1 MARPAVS
8 VAKAAL
14 AVLSFACLLALAV
27 GADSKVVELNKSN
40 FDEVIGLTDNVFVKF
55 YTPWCGHCKRLA
67 PDWEKVALL
76 YRTTPDI
83 VIAKLD
89 CEAEKEICQKFGV
102 AGYPTLKF
110 FPAQATTP
118 RDFAEQRTL
127 ENIVA
132 FLNKKLGSKIVLP
145 TVQSDVLALTIK
157 TFDEVVLDREKNVL
171 VEFYA
176 PWCAHCKSLAPTYE
190 KLAQIF
196 KPEKDIVIAK
206 VDGEAEKFLAQRYKV
221 SGFPTVWW
229 FPKDNKD
236 GEEYQVGR
244 ELNDFVG
251 YINAKAGKFR
261 SDTGGYSSQSP
272 WIRLQHGWACAG
284 SGRVGAAVDECRG
297 RGGKKMRAAIE
308 SNQNPP
314 PFPVSLTLFPSLQAG
329 RVPALDELAQQFM
342 NAEGEEARKAVLAQ
356 AEAAVAAVDPAN
368 ELQTKGAA
376 HYVKTMKAVLD
387 PEKGDAYIEK
397 EVARVGKHLAGEL
410 KLATRETMSLRHNIL
425 SAFLPPPPPPA
436 AAAEESKPEGAADAA
451 PEAEPGTATA

>member
-1 MARPAVS
+1 MARRVS

-14 AVLSFACLLALAV
+14 AVLTFACLLALSV
-27 GADSKVVELNKSN
+27 GAESKVIELTKAN
-40 FDEVIGLTDNVFVKF
+40 FDEVVGLTDNVFVKF

-102 AGYPTLKF
+102 SGYPTLKF

-118 RDFAEQRTL
+118 RDFAEQRTID
-127 ENIVA
+127 NIVA
-132 FLNKKLGSKIVLP
+132 FLNKKLGTKIVLP
-145 TVQSDVLALTIK
+145 PVPVDVMALTIK
-157 TFDEVVLDREKNVL
+157 TFDEVVLDREKHVL
-171 VEFYA
+171 VEFFA
-176 PWCAHCKSLAPTYE
+176 PWCGHCKSLAPTYE

-206 VDGEAEKFLAQRYKV
+206 VDGEAEKFLASRYKV
-221 SGFPTVWW
+221 TGFPTVWW

-244 ELNDFVG
+244 ELNDFIG
-251 YINAKAGKFR
+251 YINAKAGTFR
-261 SDTGGYSSQSP
+261 SDTGGYS
-272 WIRLQHGWACAG
+272 
-284 SGRVGAAVDECRG
+284 
-297 RGGKKMRAAIE
+297 
-308 SNQNPP
+308 
-314 PFPVSLTLFPSLQAG
+314 TQAG

-368 ELQTKGAA
+368 VLQSKGAA
-376 HYVKTMKAVLD
+376 HYVKAMKAVLE

-397 EVARVGKHLAGEL
+397 EVARVAKHLAGEL
-410 KLATRETMSLRHNIL
+410 KLPTRETMSLRHNIL

-436 AAAEESKPEGAADAA
+436 PAAAAEESTPETAADAA
-451 PEAEPGTATA
+451 PEAEPSTATA